1 MILEKSPN
9 ETELQHHKRIVYGK
23 LVDKSLSDY
32 DYTTLSK
39 YLYGKSYA
47 PDVARRMF
55 YGSCKTL
62 KLIDEINVS
71 NVSGDDVAK
80 EIEDKIYE
88 LKKETQKCRDQ
99 RRELNK
105 IISSEGRFEYICD
118 KLAESASKINELNP
132 LIKKETQYPIVA
144 SDKEA
149 IVVFSDWHYGLTTD
163 NISNRYNTEVCISRV
178 NHVVNKV
185 SERLEA
191 HKCSKLHVVILGDMI
206 HGAIHTSSRVASEEL
221 TCDQLMQVSE
231 LIAQS
236 IIKLSNYVPETNVY
250 VTYGNHARVIPNKQD
265 SIHRD
270 NFERIIPWW
279 LKQRLSENKNISV
292 INDDGNEFIMI
303 NTCGFGVVA
312 THGDLDSM
320 SSMTNTVS
328 PIFKERFYK
337 SYGIELKSVIIGD
350 KHCFESKSGNGVQS
364 FICGALCGSDDYA
377 NSKRLYSDP
386 SQLLLIM
393 DSKVGIDAIY
403 AINC

>member
-62 KLIDEINVS
+62 KLIDETKVS
-71 NVSGDDVAK
+71 NVSGGDVAK

-132 LIKKETQYPIVA
+132 LIKKETQYPIAA

-149 IVVFSDWHYGLTTD
+149 IVVFSDWHYGLTAD
-163 NISNRYNTEVCISRV
+163 NISNQYNTEVCISRV
-178 NHVVNKV
+178 NHVVN
-185 SERLEA
+185 
-191 HKCSKLHVVILGDMI
+191 
-206 HGAIHTSSRVASEEL
+206 
-221 TCDQLMQVSE
+221 
-231 LIAQS
+231 
-236 IIKLSNYVPETNVY
+236 
-250 VTYGNHARVIPNKQD
+250 
-265 SIHRD
+265 
-270 NFERIIPWW
+270 
-279 LKQRLSENKNISV
+279 
-292 INDDGNEFIMI
+292 
-303 NTCGFGVVA
+303 
-312 THGDLDSM
+312 
-320 SSMTNTVS
+320 
-328 PIFKERFYK
+328 
-337 SYGIELKSVIIGD
+337 
-350 KHCFESKSGNGVQS
+350 
-364 FICGALCGSDDYA
+364 
-377 NSKRLYSDP
+377 
-386 SQLLLIM
+386 
-393 DSKVGIDAIY
+393 
-403 AINC
+403 